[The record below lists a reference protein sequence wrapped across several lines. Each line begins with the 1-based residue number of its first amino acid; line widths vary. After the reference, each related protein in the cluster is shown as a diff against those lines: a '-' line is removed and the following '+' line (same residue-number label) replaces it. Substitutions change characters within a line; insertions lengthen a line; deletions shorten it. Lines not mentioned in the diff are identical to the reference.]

1 MFQLYKNRNFSQYIG
16 DTLEFFQKD
25 FKNFFRGYFVINGS
39 LLLVI
44 IVLMAIL
51 MKIFYEG
58 LKSNF
63 GSSTFETAFE
73 RYMLENLGMFISM
86 GGLLVVI
93 LMIIS
98 ILNYLYPVSYLSL
111 VAEKKPFETADI
123 ASRMKQKV
131 GKALVFF
138 IISFFVLMPVLAIIM
153 VITFLLIFVIIG
165 IPLLLILIPTFI
177 SFTTLAFYDY
187 MLTENGYFTSLSN
200 GFKILFHKF
209 WHILGS
215 TVIVYIFVQLVTNAI
230 TIIPYFFA
238 AGSMLVNPKSMQSTD
253 GTMPEGVGF
262 LMVMMALLFVVAIV
276 VSYVLQNII
285 LVNQGII
292 YYSYKNETEKIET
305 YSEIDSIGKTDE

>member
-86 GGLLVVI
+86 GGLLVVM

-111 VAEKKPFETADI
+111 VAEKKSFETSDI

-138 IISFFVLMPVLAIIM
+138 IISFFVLMPVLALII
-153 VITFLLIFVIIG
+153 VLCFLLIFVIIG

-177 SFTTLAFYDY
+177 SFTMLAFYDY

-230 TIIPYFFA
+230 TIIPYFFTV
-238 AGSMLVNPKSMQSTD
+238 GSMLVNPESMQSSD

-276 VSYVLQNII
+276 VSYVMQNII

>member
-44 IVLMAIL
+44 IVLMVIL

-123 ASRMKQKV
+123 ASRMKQKI

-153 VITFLLIFVIIG
+153 VLCFLLIFVIIG

-177 SFTTLAFYDY
+177 SFTMLAFYDY

-230 TIIPYFFA
+230 TIIPYFFTV
-238 AGSMLVNPKSMQSTD
+238 GSMLVNPESMQSSD

-276 VSYVLQNII
+276 VSYVMQNII

>member
-86 GGLLVVI
+86 GGLLVVM

-153 VITFLLIFVIIG
+153 VLCFLLIFVIIG

-177 SFTTLAFYDY
+177 SFTMLAFYDY
-187 MLTENGYFTSLSN
+187 MLTENGYFTSLGN

-230 TIIPYFFA
+230 TIIPYFFTV
-238 AGSMLVNPKSMQSTD
+238 GSMLVNPESMQSSD

-262 LMVMMALLFVVAIV
+262 LMVMIALLFVVAIV
-276 VSYVLQNII
+276 VSYVMQNII